1 MLNYKDIVG
10 RSEFMI
16 LLQKIKSLK
25 FFYGRV
31 KDRFFR
37 EI

>member
-10 RSEFMI
+10 KGEFMI

-25 FFYGRV
+25 FFMV
-31 KDRFFR
+31 
-37 EI
+37 E